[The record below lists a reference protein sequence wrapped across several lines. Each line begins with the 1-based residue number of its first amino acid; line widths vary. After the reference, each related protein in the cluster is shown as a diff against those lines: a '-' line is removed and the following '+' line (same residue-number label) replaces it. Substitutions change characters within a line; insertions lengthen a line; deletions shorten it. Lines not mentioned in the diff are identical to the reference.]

1 MKISLTWLKRYIDL
15 PETTPKEL
23 AASLTLL
30 GFEVDDIQTTGVPQ
44 LENVLVGE
52 VLERVQHPDADK
64 LGVCRVALG
73 SEIGEKSIVCGASN
87 YKVGDRVPVAL
98 PGARLPGGFKIKRSK
113 LRGVESDGMMCSGK

>member
-15 PETTPKEL
+15 PETPKDL

-52 VLERVQHPDADK
+52 VLDRVQHPDADK

-73 SEIGEKSIVCGASN
+73 S
-87 YKVGDRVPVAL
+87 
-98 PGARLPGGFKIKRSK
+98 
-113 LRGVESDGMMCSGK
+113 